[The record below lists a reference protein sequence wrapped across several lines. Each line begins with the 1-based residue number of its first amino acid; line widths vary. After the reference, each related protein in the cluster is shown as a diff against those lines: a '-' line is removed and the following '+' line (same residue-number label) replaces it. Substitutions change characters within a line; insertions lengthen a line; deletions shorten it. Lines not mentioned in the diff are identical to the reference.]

1 MTRSELIQK
10 IAEKFP
16 QLTLA
21 DAELSVKSI
30 LDAMSNSLA
39 SGGRVEVRGFGTFD
53 INYKPPRIGRNPK
66 TGAKVDV
73 PERYTPHF
81 KAGSVLRD
89 IVNK

>member
-10 IAEKFP
+10 IAERFP

-21 DAELSVKSI
+21 DAELSVKNI
-30 LDAMSNSLA
+30 IDAMSNSLA
-39 SGGRVEVRGFGTFD
+39 SGGRVEVRGFGTF
-53 INYKPPRIGRNPK
+53 NLNHKPPRIGRNPK
-66 TGAKVDV
+66 TGEKVNV

>member
-1 MTRSELIQK
+1 MTRSELIHK

-21 DAELSVKSI
+21 DAELSVKGI
-30 LDAMSNSLA
+30 MDAMSNSLA
-39 SGGRVEVRGFGTFD
+39 SGGRVEVRGFGSFD
-53 INYKPPRIGRNPK
+53 ISYKPPRIGRNPK

-81 KAGSVLRD
+81 KAGSLLHD